1 MDNEQRGPGQ
11 KNASYRG
18 MDWSV
23 SIRGSQVRQLVD
35 APAAQ
40 HRQYALAGRTQ
51 QEPDGSVSFLASAAQ
66 VAAWQ
71 AEASQTGRSFDQILR
86 YHLVTG
92 VEVQGPDGL
101 VLTMTL
107 QPQGDE

>member
-1 MDNEQRGPGQ
+1 MDNEQRGPRQ

-18 MDWSV
+18 TDWSV
-23 SIRGSQVRQLVD
+23 SVRGSQLRQQVD
-35 APAAQ
+35 GRADQ
-40 HRQYALAGRTQ
+40 CQRYALAGRTQ
-51 QEPDGSVSFLASAAQ
+51 QEPDGSVSFYASVAQ

-71 AEASQTGRSFDQILR
+71 VEASQTGRSFDQILR